1 MLVFCLLLHKCKV
14 KNVIYNEEQLEVW
27 KIEVWWCF
35 YKYINY
41 SYNMHT
47 GASYL
52 NFKSVFSQ
60 FSSFFVSVGNHKL
73 NILIQ
78 KSFWLFNGTVAQFF
92 FFNFS
97 MMSKIFGF
105 PGFFGEIVFLSFVT
119 LSTWNCFGIKASI
132 ISFVIG
138 IEMKTE
144 KLMLTFLIGMSTRVK
159 LFRYLNL
166 PYVHFSFQEMLR

>member
-1 MLVFCLLLHKCKV
+1 MLVICLLLHKCKV

-35 YKYINY
+35 YKYIHY

-92 FFNFS
+92 FFYFS
-97 MMSKIFGF
+97 MMSKIFGI
-105 PGFFGEIVFLSFVT
+105 PGFS
-119 LSTWNCFGIKASI
+119 A
-132 ISFVIG
+132 
-138 IEMKTE
+138 
-144 KLMLTFLIGMSTRVK
+144 K
-159 LFRYLNL
+159 LFSFLLWHCPLYD
-166 PYVHFSFQEMLR
+166 VHVEIASVLKLRL